1 MEISEYANEIL
12 RHGDFSIYPVE
23 PIIRHGAN
31 VCVEP
36 VQGESALFGRTAE
49 TIRDWQRKGYETI
62 AVICRDEEEA
72 ERVAERLAEDVP
84 VKNGAKGE
92 AEEFGDGVMVH
103 PESTTKG
110 LEFDAVVLFDP
121 SEKKYPADN
130 GQVKLLYVAATRALH
145 ELTILHRGE

>member
-1 MEISEYANEIL
+1 MATGGIGGLYEHSTNFPILTGDACRIAEQHGVELEHMDYVQIHPTFGLLRKSYRNTVEISEYANEIL

-72 ERVAERLAEDVP
+72 GRVAARLAEDVP

-92 AEEFGDGVMVH
+92 AEV
-103 PESTTKG
+103 
-110 LEFDAVVLFDP
+110 
-121 SEKKYPADN
+121 
-130 GQVKLLYVAATRALH
+130 R
-145 ELTILHRGE
+145 R